1 MALFGGEDG
10 LDFYRHIAKAYR
22 VALAPGGWLVFE
34 TGWQQTEE
42 VARLLAQEGYTEII
56 RKKDYGGNWRAVLG
70 CRPLEG

>member
-22 VALAPGGWLVFE
+22 FALAPGGWLVFE

-42 VARLLAQEGYTEII
+42 VARLLAQEGYTEIS

-70 CRPLEG
+70 RRPLEG